1 MKKVNKTSEKSL
13 IITGS
18 AGFIGFHVAKYY
30 LKKNWNVIGIDGITN
45 YYDINLKITRHKLL
59 SKFENFK
66 KYEFLLENYNKLEKI
81 FKKYNPN
88 LVIHLA
94 AQAGVRYSVE
104 NPRQYLDSNIIATFN
119 ILEISK
125 KMNLKHLLIS
135 STSSVYGDYK
145 KKPFKE
151 IYQTDNPLSFYAATK
166 KSSEILAHSYSH
178 LFKMPI
184 TIFRFFTVYGPWG
197 RPDMALFK
205 FTRDILSNKNLEIYN
220 FGNMERDFTYIDDL
234 VISIYKLSKKN
245 PKKYSK
251 VNYANDTLSDYGP
264 YRIVNIGNSLPIN
277 LIDYIK
283 IIENNLGIKAK
294 KKFIKHQIG
303 DVKSTWSDVSLL
315 KSLIN
320 FEPKTDINVGIK
332 KFIAWY
338 LEYYKVK

>member
-1 MKKVNKTSEKSL
+1 M
-13 IITGS
+13 
-18 AGFIGFHVAKYY
+18 
-30 LKKNWNVIGIDGITN
+30 IGIDGITD

-66 KYEFLLENYNKLEKI
+66 KYEFLLENYDKLEKI

-125 KMNLKHLLIS
+125 KTKLKHLLIS

-205 FTRDILSNKNLEIYN
+205 FTRDILI
-220 FGNMERDFTYIDDL
+220 
-234 VISIYKLSKKN
+234 
-245 PKKYSK
+245 
-251 VNYANDTLSDYGP
+251 
-264 YRIVNIGNSLPIN
+264 
-277 LIDYIK
+277 IK
-283 IIENNLGIKAK
+283 I
-294 KKFIKHQIG
+294 
-303 DVKSTWSDVSLL
+303 
-315 KSLIN
+315 
-320 FEPKTDINVGIK
+320 
-332 KFIAWY
+332 
-338 LEYYKVK
+338 

>member
-1 MKKVNKTSEKSL
+1 MKNVNKTSEKSL

-30 LKKNWNVIGIDGITN
+30 LKKNWNVIGIDGITD
-45 YYDINLKITRHKLL
+45 YYDINLKLL
-59 SKFENFK
+59 DINYYQNLKTLKNMNSCFEN
-66 KYEFLLENYNKLEKI
+66 YDKLEKI
-81 FKKYNPN
+81 FNKYNPN

-125 KMNLKHLLIS
+125 KMKLKHLLIS

-151 IYQTDNPLSFYAATK
+151 IYQLIILYLSTQQTK

-205 FTRDILSNKNLEIYN
+205 FTRVY
-220 FGNMERDFTYIDDL
+220 
-234 VISIYKLSKKN
+234 
-245 PKKYSK
+245 
-251 VNYANDTLSDYGP
+251 
-264 YRIVNIGNSLPIN
+264 
-277 LIDYIK
+277 LIIK
-283 IIENNLGIKAK
+283 I
-294 KKFIKHQIG
+294 
-303 DVKSTWSDVSLL
+303 
-315 KSLIN
+315 
-320 FEPKTDINVGIK
+320 
-332 KFIAWY
+332 
-338 LEYYKVK
+338 